1 MADEPY
7 AVIHHAPPQSTE
19 ASKNHFN
26 NASTMSYTPASA
38 ASRASGLFP
47 PASAISGRPPPDP
60 PTFCATGPITLP
72 ACTRLVRSLV
82 TPTIRETFPFDADPR
97 MTTPDP
103 ILSR

>member
-38 ASRASGLFP
+38 ASRASGFFP

-72 ACTRLVRSLV
+72 ACTRLVRSFV
-82 TPTIRETFPFDADPR
+82 TTTMRATLPSDAELR
-97 MTTPDP
+97 HTTQD
-103 ILSR
+103 